1 MPKYVIYII
10 KIHCYIH
17 CFNFRFKIRSVNP
30 VYVNTSYSY
39 IFHAWEFDI
48 CITFVYG
55 IKMVSGAHFYLSKYV
70 YVLMELYIFF
80 MYMCIIFYTNM

>member
-1 MPKYVIYII
+1 MPKYVIYLIN
-10 KIHCYIH
+10 IHCYIH
-17 CFNFRFKIRSVNP
+17 CFTFRFKIRNT